1 MSNTKKQLMTAIAM
15 LVVAALALGTSTYA
29 WFKAN
34 TEVIVESMT
43 FSAQSVEDVQIALAS
58 HTATTNKW
66 DGSLSA
72 NQTNTTAS
80 AFKTVILASDV
91 LALYNGLDGGA
102 ATLTTGALKPA
113 STINGS
119 TFFTS
124 KTTDSAWALDG
135 VYKAKE
141 FDSVTN
147 VRQDCVRAIPLYIK
161 SSSNTAIYFDKLKT
175 TVTGSASPAVRIGFK
190 PQDGSTIIWEVDKD
204 GTIANRMD
212 TTFGSADGLST
223 AIEAADGTIG
233 TISGRV
239 QALDG
244 STPIFTLTAGQP
256 KFLMVYIWLEG
267 CDYDCVSGI
276 SANDLTVNLAFTSKS
291 N

>member
-1 MSNTKKQLMTAIAM
+1 MTNTKKQLMTAIAM

-34 TEVIVESMT
+34 TEVVVESMT
-43 FSAQSVEDVQIALAS
+43 FSAQSVEDVQIALAT
-58 HTATTNKW
+58 TAW

-72 NQTNTTAS
+72 NQTNTTAG
-80 AFKTVILASDV
+80 AFKTVISANDV
-91 LALYNGLDGGA
+91 LTLYNGLDGGA

-124 KTTDSAWALDG
+124 KTTDSAWELDG

-147 VRQDCVRAIPLYIK
+147 VRQDCVKAIPLYLK
-161 SSSNTAIYFDKLKT
+161 SSSGSSIYFDTTKT
-175 TVTGSASPAVRIGFK
+175 TVTGSATPAVRIGFK
-190 PQDGSTIIWEVDKD
+190 PQGGEAIIWEVDPT
-204 GTIANRMD
+204 GTITGRGD
-212 TTFGSADGLST
+212 TTANGANGVDN
-223 AIEAADGTIG
+223 AIETTLGDVSAIT
-233 TISGRV
+233 GRV
-239 QALDG
+239 DALDG
-244 STPIFTLTAGQP
+244 STPIFTLAAGEP

-276 SANDLTVNLAFTSKS
+276 SANDLTVNLAFTAK
-291 N
+291 

>member
-1 MSNTKKQLMTAIAM
+1 MTNTKKQLMTAIAM

-43 FSAQSVEDVQIALAS
+43 FSAQSVEDVQIALA
-58 HTATTNKW
+58 TTTW

-72 NQTNTTAS
+72 NQTNTTAG
-80 AFKTVILASDV
+80 AFKTVISANDV
-91 LALYNGLDGGA
+91 LTLYNGLDGGA

-124 KTTDSAWALDG
+124 KTTDSAWELDG

-147 VRQDCVRAIPLYIK
+147 VRQDCVKAIPLYLK
-161 SSSNTAIYFDKLKT
+161 SSSASSIYFDTTKT
-175 TVTGSASPAVRIGFK
+175 TVTGSATPAVRIGFK
-190 PQDGSTIIWEVDKD
+190 PQGGEAIIWEVDPT
-204 GTIANRMD
+204 GTITGRGD
-212 TTFGSADGLST
+212 TTANGANGVDNAIET
-223 AIEAADGTIG
+223 AIGGVGTI
-233 TISGRV
+233 TGRV
-239 QALDG
+239 DALNG
-244 STPIFTLTAGQP
+244 NTPIFTLAAGEP

-276 SANDLTVNLAFTSKS
+276 SANDLTVNLAFTAK
-291 N
+291 